1 MIVVYVAI
9 SWPLTVQP
17 NYHPKDFR
25 LPVVP
30 SGYNWFRTAL
40 YNNNTAKPVSTRN
53 DSNARNNCKHQGDDE
68 IKQHYLP
75 HACSDY
81 TI

>member
-1 MIVVYVAI
+1 MIVVAI
-9 SWPLTVQP
+9 SWSLTVQP
-17 NYHPKDFR
+17 NYHSKDFR

-30 SGYNWFRTAL
+30 GGFNWFHTAL
-40 YNNNTAKPVSTRN
+40 CNNNTAKSVPTRN
-53 DSNARNNCKHQGDDE
+53 GSNVRNNCKHQGDDE
-68 IKQHYLP
+68 IKQQYLP